1 MRKEPATNVADTTL
15 VLIPS
20 GTNRGNHWYQKK
32 KKNLGWHYKKGKQQT
47 VEGIQPQSIEVKK
60 LKKTL
65 PKFKKRE
72 KGGKTPSRIMKHF
85 TLF

>member
-32 KKNLGWHYKKGKQQT
+32 KKNLGWHYKKGKPNSGGHSAT
-47 VEGIQPQSIEVKK
+47 VN
-60 LKKTL
+60 
-65 PKFKKRE
+65 
-72 KGGKTPSRIMKHF
+72 
-85 TLF
+85 

>member
-20 GTNRGNHWYQKK
+20 GTNRGNHWYSKK

-47 VEGIQPQSIEVKK
+47 VEGI
-60 LKKTL
+60 
-65 PKFKKRE
+65 
-72 KGGKTPSRIMKHF
+72 
-85 TLF
+85 